1 MDRLGRYALLLALA
15 LAVWG
20 LLAAVVGLRRQRPLA
35 VESARTTAFA
45 LLAVVVAAN
54 GAMLAALLSDD
65 FTLRYVAQNS
75 SRATPTFFKV
85 LALWSADDGSLL
97 LWNLV
102 LAGYLAAVAFRFRRY
117 RPEALPGALAVM
129 YAVAVF
135 YLLVVSGPSEPFA
148 TLAAPPD
155 GRGPTPLLQNHPLMA
170 VHPPFL
176 YLGFV
181 GLTVPFA
188 FAIAGLVSDGL
199 SDRWVALTRRWTLAV
214 WCFLTV
220 GLLLG
225 ALWSYSVLGWGGYW
239 AWDPVENAA
248 LLPWLVTTALL
259 HSVMLQ
265 ERRGMLAVWNLSL
278 AVGAFALATFGTFLT
293 RGNVLLSVH
302 TFATSAV
309 GPMYLGFLVLV
320 LAGGFGLIATR
331 AWRLRAP
338 GRIDAVLSREASF
351 VGNNL
356 LLLTLTFVVL
366 LGTVFP
372 LAVEATSGR
381 QVTVGGP
388 YFRRTTVPLM
398 LLLLFL
404 AGVGPL
410 LPWRSGSAGRLTR
423 RLRLPLGASAALML
437 ALAVARA
444 PQPRRGGRLRPGH
457 LRRGRQPRRDRRGP
471 ARRRPDR
478 QPPPAG
484 GGTRGAA
491 ARPAPLWRPAGP
503 RRPGAGGARHHR
515 LLDPGPPDR
524 PDAVPR
530 RHRHLR
536 RLHPPLRG
544 HADAAPAAADRA
556 GHRRRRGQ
564 RRPRPGPHDPLAEP
578 LPVRLRADRHPLD
591 PHQPAPR
598 PLRVGGRRRTG
609 GGAGHLPV
617 LPQPGR
623 DLAVGRRR
631 RDGARRSAGGLADP
645 SASDGAAASRPV
657 GPTPRAR
664 RGGSRMTGG
673 ARTEAAPA
681 SAAAGQGR
689 PRRALLL
696 AAVVA
701 AVALAAWLLSA
712 GLQRDPTAIRSPL
725 LGRPAPD
732 FALRTLEGDR
742 TVRLGELRGQVVV
755 VNFWASWC
763 AECRVEHPAL
773 SAAWNRFR
781 DAGVVLVGVDFQDDH
796 PSALAYLAGTGTGWP
811 VVADPGSRTA
821 LAYGVYGIPE
831 TFVIG
836 PDGRVTAK
844 HVGPVTYDQLVREIT
859 RVLPGGSGRQPGAPA
874 VGSR

>member
-1 MDRLGRYALLLALA
+1 VDRLGRYALLLALA

-45 LLAVVVAAN
+45 LLAVVAAAN

-135 YLLVVSGPSEPFA
+135 YLLLVSGPSEPFA

-248 LLPWLVTTALL
+248 LLPWLVATALL

-302 TFATSAV
+302 TFATSSV

-388 YFRRTTVPLM
+388 YFRRTTVPLL

-410 LPWRSGSAGRLTR
+410 LPWRSGSAGRLTG
-423 RLRLPLGASAALML
+423 RLRLPLGASAALVLVLAVGGLRNPAAVAAFGLATFVGVANLAEIGAGLRVAVRTGSRRRPAALGALLRGRRRYGGLLVHVGL
-437 ALAVARA
+437 ALAALAITASSTLAR
-444 PQPRRGGRLRPGH
+444 QTDLTLSRGASAGFAGYTLRYEGMRT
-457 LRRGRQPRRDRRGP
+457 LRQPQRTVLVTDVGVAKDGRDLGRMSPSLNLYPSASEPIGTPSIRTSPLRDLYASVVGVEQEGERATFRFFLNPGVTWLWVGGAVMVLGGLLAVWPTRRPPAAPRSAVP
-471 ARRRPDR
+471 SARRR
-478 QPPPAG
+478 
-484 GGTRGAA
+484 
-491 ARPAPLWRPAGP
+491 
-503 RRPGAGGARHHR
+503 
-515 LLDPGPPDR
+515 
-524 PDAVPR
+524 
-530 RHRHLR
+530 
-536 RLHPPLRG
+536 
-544 HADAAPAAADRA
+544 
-556 GHRRRRGQ
+556 
-564 RRPRPGPHDPLAEP
+564 EP
-578 LPVRLRADRHPLD
+578 
-591 PHQPAPR
+591 
-598 PLRVGGRRRTG
+598 
-609 GGAGHLPV
+609 
-617 LPQPGR
+617 
-623 DLAVGRRR
+623 
-631 RDGARRSAGGLADP
+631 
-645 SASDGAAASRPV
+645 
-657 GPTPRAR
+657 
-664 RGGSRMTGG
+664 
-673 ARTEAAPA
+673 
-681 SAAAGQGR
+681 
-689 PRRALLL
+689 
-696 AAVVA
+696 AVV
-701 AVALAAWLLSA
+701 
-712 GLQRDPTAIRSPL
+712 
-725 LGRPAPD
+725 
-732 FALRTLEGDR
+732 DR
-742 TVRLGELRGQVVV
+742 G
-755 VNFWASWC
+755 
-763 AECRVEHPAL
+763 
-773 SAAWNRFR
+773 
-781 DAGVVLVGVDFQDDH
+781 
-796 PSALAYLAGTGTGWP
+796 
-811 VVADPGSRTA
+811 
-821 LAYGVYGIPE
+821 
-831 TFVIG
+831 
-836 PDGRVTAK
+836 
-844 HVGPVTYDQLVREIT
+844 
-859 RVLPGGSGRQPGAPA
+859 
-874 VGSR
+874 